1 LRREY
6 NVGAA
11 GRVQVMRNPKG
22 KVTLTFRTGLKAAD
36 REAVV
41 ATIDKILG
49 DLG

>member
-1 LRREY
+1 
-6 NVGAA
+6 
-11 GRVQVMRNPKG
+11 
-22 KVTLTFRTGLKAAD
+22 VTLTFRTGLKAAD